1 MARIP
6 IFPPTYVTLTQV
18 FPYVQVVNGST
29 PEVDVNGHFLPM
41 SYQNTSNLYIDK
53 HLIKGVSNFVD
64 TQTLQITNECRNV
77 FISDLLMP
85 IQVKDTYAEI
95 QVIMDSIDCNDLC
108 TDA

>member
-41 SYQNTSNLYIDK
+41 SYQNTSTPLTVFHQIACIGFGGLKKELESNQVTGQE
-53 HLIKGVSNFVD
+53 IK
-64 TQTLQITNECRNV
+64 
-77 FISDLLMP
+77 
-85 IQVKDTYAEI
+85 AEI
-95 QVIMDSIDCNDLC
+95 SANINQL
-108 TDA
+108 